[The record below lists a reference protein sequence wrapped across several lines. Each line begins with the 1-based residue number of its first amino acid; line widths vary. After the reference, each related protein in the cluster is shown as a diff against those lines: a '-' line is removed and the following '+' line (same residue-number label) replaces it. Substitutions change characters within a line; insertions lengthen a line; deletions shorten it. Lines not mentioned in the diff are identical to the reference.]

1 MGGQVAYKMN
11 SAWKILGI
19 IGIAGVAYWY
29 GDKNGHMRC
38 TVKHQIELQEQ
49 IDTGE
54 KLKADA
60 IEVARQRDDLVRQ
73 LEVQA
78 NEDPVIVTQCLSPG
92 RVRRLNSID
101 QKR

>member
-1 MGGQVAYKMN
+1 MN
-11 SAWKILGI
+11 SAWKILGV

-29 GDKNGHMRC
+29 GDKNGYMRC

-60 IEVARQRDDLVRQ
+60 VKVAQERDDLVRQ
-73 LEVQA
+73 LEEQA
-78 NEDPVIVTQCLSPG
+78 NEDPIIVSRCLGPG
-92 RVRRLNSID
+92 RVQRLNSIN
-101 QKR
+101 